1 LNFEAVI
8 LAAGQGTRM
17 KSRLPKVLHPLA
29 GKPLVAYVMDVAR
42 KLGVVKLHT
51 VVGHGAEKVQ
61 IQFEDNDD
69 VLWVQQLEQLGTG
82 HAVLQAMPG
91 IDPQS
96 QVIILYGDVPMLEES
111 TLRALTSSCAQGS
124 LALLT
129 VELADPSGYG
139 RIVRDEQGQVR
150 SIVEEKDC
158 TTAQRA
164 ISEVNTGILA
174 LAAADLNRWLPTLS
188 SDNAQ
193 GEYYL
198 TDLIAMAATE
208 GYRIQTCQPRL
219 QQEVEGINSRSQL
232 AAMERWY
239 QGQLAEQLMA
249 AGASLCDPARI
260 DIRGSLITGQD
271 VNIDINLVVRG
282 DVVLGDDVHIGP
294 NCLLSNCRVGDGVEI
309 LANSVVE
316 DAVIESQSTIGPFAR
331 LRPGTVLRKGAK
343 IGNFVETKNTT
354 VGAGSK
360 VNHLSYVGDCLIG
373 EESNIGAG
381 TITCNYDGANKHKTT
396 IGDRV
401 FIGSNTS
408 LVAPITVGTGATVGA
423 GSTVVRNVDAEQLAV
438 TRVKQQNIDGW
449 QRPTKSAKPTS
460 V

>member
-129 VELADPSGYG
+129 VELDDPSGYG
-139 RIVRDEQGQVR
+139 RIVRDEEGQVR

-198 TDLIAMAATE
+198 TDLIAMAASE

-381 TITCNYDGANKHKTT
+381 TITCNYDGANKHRTT
-396 IGDRV
+396 IGDRA